1 VKRSNTDRLRLGSDL
16 GSGRDTSDDRNDAL
30 GTPSLKVTPVQARQH
45 PFRSGTPT
53 RKGVVLHVKPLPIV
67 LLVNATEILGL
78 PGLDQDLQRIE
89 PLLVESV
96 AG

>member
-1 VKRSNTDRLRLGSDL
+1 
-16 GSGRDTSDDRNDAL
+16 
-30 GTPSLKVTPVQARQH
+30 
-45 PFRSGTPT
+45 
-53 RKGVVLHVKPLPIV
+53 V

-78 PGLDQDLQRIE
+78 PDLDQDLQRIE